1 MEGSRV
7 TVVEGQSV
15 FEKLKERLAIAPVL
29 AFLTFDQEFT
39 LKTDASIQGLGAILS
54 RFKRM
59 SSYTL

>member
-7 TVVEGQSV
+7 TVVEGQSA

-29 AFLTFDQEFT
+29 AFPTFDQEFT
-39 LKTDASIQGLGAILS
+39 LKMDASIQGLGAILS
-54 RFKRM
+54 RSKRM